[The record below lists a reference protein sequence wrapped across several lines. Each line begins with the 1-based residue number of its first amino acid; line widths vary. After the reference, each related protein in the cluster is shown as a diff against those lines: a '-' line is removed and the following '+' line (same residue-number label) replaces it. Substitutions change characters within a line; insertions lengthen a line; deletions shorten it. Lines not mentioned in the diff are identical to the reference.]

1 MSSFKKLYTDI
12 ISSGFDVKKSVPK
25 AKDLHVYVKESYPH
39 FLVTD
44 NYYFVRLYFTK
55 KAVDDFKSQFPNV
68 NIVDLKSKTL
78 KVKSWSVEMAK
89 SSNNN
94 FTSYAGVEIKLI
106 ANEFTLVKQDR
117 PLDRYPH
124 NIYRDQGIKTMI
136 LNQLH
141 GSFTASVPSAALPD
155 ISKFGKGSVSQGIVK
170 AGDNAASYTV
180 GKTAT
185 IDMNTIFKQEKGNAA
200 FAALAGGVNVKPKVL
215 GGKASGKK
223 KVVAKKSSGGMG
235 AKIMKA
241 SANAKKTAG
250 RISAGD
256 MLTPGGASDG
266 KLTTG
271 PQSLGDFKKM
281 MKWYN
286 AKQKA
291 SVSKKSASKKIGKGS
306 KK

>member
-12 ISSGFDVKKSVPK
+12 ISSGFDVKKSLPK

-68 NIVDLKSKTL
+68 NIVDLKSKTI
-78 KVKSWSVEMAK
+78 KVKSWTVEMAK

-106 ANEFTLVKQDR
+106 ANEFTIVKQDLH
-117 PLDRYPH
+117 LDRYPH
-124 NIYRDQGIKTMI
+124 NIYRDSCIKTLI

-141 GSFTASVPSAALPD
+141 GSFTSTVPSAALPD
-155 ISKFGKGSVSQGIVK
+155 ISKMSKGAVSQGIVK
-170 AGDNAASYTV
+170 AGANAANYTV

-185 IDMNTIFKQEKGNAA
+185 VDMNTIFKQEKGAAA
-200 FAALAGGVNVKPKVL
+200 FAALSGGGNVKPKVL
-215 GGKASGKK
+215 GGKGSKK
-223 KVVAKKSSGGMG
+223 KVAPKKASGGIG

-291 SVSKKSASKKIGKGS
+291 STSKKSLQKKKGS

>member
-1 MSSFKKLYTDI
+1 MSAFKKLYTDI
-12 ISSGFDVKKSVPK
+12 ITSGFNTSKV
-25 AKDLHVYVKESYPH
+25 ATGKDLTVYVKESFPH

-44 NYYFVRLYFTK
+44 NYYFVKLYFTK
-55 KAVDDFKSQFPNV
+55 KAVDDFKSKYPNM
-68 NIVDLKSKTL
+68 NIVDLKSKTI
-78 KVKSWSVEMAK
+78 KITNWSIEMAK
-89 SSNNN
+89 STQ

-106 ANEFTLVKQDR
+106 ASAFQVVSKDLQ
-117 PLDRYPH
+117 LDRYPH
-124 NIYRDQGIKTMI
+124 NIYRDQGVKTMI
-136 LNQLH
+136 LKQLH
-141 GSFTASVPSAALPD
+141 GSFSKTVPSTTLPD

-170 AGDNAASYTV
+170 AGANAGSYSV

-185 IDMNTIFKQEKGNAA
+185 VDMASIFKQEKGAA
-200 FAALAGGVNVKPKVL
+200 AYAALSGGGNVKPKVV
-215 GGKASGKK
+215 GGKGKK
-223 KVVAKKSSGGMG
+223 KVAPKKAGSGIAG
-235 AKIMKA
+235 KIMKA

-250 RISAGD
+250 RLSAGD

-286 AKQKA
+286 AKQKGA
-291 SVSKKSASKKIGKGS
+291 AKKSASKKIGKGS